1 MYREKPSAVRL
12 SAGRDGHTME
22 SERKMFVNLA
32 VSIVA
37 GLTAVLAADV
47 AAAAKIEVGK
57 KAPEFTL
64 KNQDEKD
71 VSLKDFRGKW
81 VVLYFYPKDDTPGC
95 TAEACDF
102 RDNFRQLESL
112 NAVVLGVSADSPE
125 SHRNFIKKY
134 NLNLTLLSDPERK
147 VMETY
152 GAWGVKKA
160 GGKETKSV
168 TRSTVLID
176 PKGIIAHH
184 WPNVTPKGHAEQVRQ
199 TLEKLQK

>member
-1 MYREKPSAVRL
+1 
-12 SAGRDGHTME
+12 
-22 SERKMFVNLA
+22 MFVNLA
-32 VSIVA
+32 VPIVA
-37 GLTAVLAADV
+37 GLTLVLAADV
-47 AAAAKIEVGK
+47 VAGAKIEVGK

-71 VSLKDFRGKW
+71 VSLKDFKGKW

-95 TAEACDF
+95 TTEACDF

-160 GGKETKSV
+160 NGKETKGV

-176 PKGIIAHH
+176 PKGTIAHH
-184 WPNVTPKGHAEQVRQ
+184 WPNVTPSGHAEEVRQ
-199 TLEKLQK
+199 ALEKLQKVVGVDTGQRIV